1 MTEPTSGLYPPK
13 VNDVLNILKENEIP
27 FEVRLFDTPARQ
39 ASQAAALLG
48 CPLGAIV
55 KSLVFENKTT
65 GGLFLVLVS
74 GQNRADTHIL
84 STLVGAAVGTAKPET
99 VLSKTGFPV
108 GAVPPIGISDVGQ
121 TIIDAD
127 LMTFQ
132 YVWGSAGEV
141 NALLRVNSPDL
152 LRLTAGQV
160 EMIKQG

>member
-1 MTEPTSGLYPPK
+1 MTQSTSDPYSPK
-13 VNDVLNILKENEIP
+13 VQKVLNILKQNEVP

-55 KSLVFENKTT
+55 KSLVFENKTI

-84 STLVGAAVGTAKPET
+84 STLVGAAVGTAKPKT

-108 GAVPPIGISDVGQ
+108 GAVPPIGILNIGQ

-132 YVWGSAGEV
+132 YVWASAGEV